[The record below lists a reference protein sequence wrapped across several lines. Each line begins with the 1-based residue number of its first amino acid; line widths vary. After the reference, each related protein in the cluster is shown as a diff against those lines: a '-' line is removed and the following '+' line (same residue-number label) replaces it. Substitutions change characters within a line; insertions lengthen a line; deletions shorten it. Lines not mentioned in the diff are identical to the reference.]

1 MGKDEPPSGMVEEE
15 RSFDDLP
22 LGNRLRRWGILLILM
37 LALSVLVG
45 FGTVAVLRLAG
56 FLQASVWSGLY
67 QALPDPLQRM
77 FPLVVCALGGVLV
90 GLWGKHCGYTLDTL
104 GTVVASCRREGGY
117 RIRNWGQ
124 TLVLFLL
131 PIAFG
136 GAVGPEA
143 GMSCFA
149 AALATL
155 ALGAMR
161 RAGYAVTD
169 PATDPLRAA
178 VRVLAPGNAEAKEL
192 RARRRWV
199 RDALWAWCGL
209 GFVAGALLFS
219 HIFGKGEGMPRFAPV
234 DYRTFDLGASVLALA
249 IAFALFTINE
259 AASRAIPRL
268 VGGLGTVTRAVICGL
283 VLGAVACFLPDVL
296 FSGQSATGE
305 LMGDWASRGAA
316 LLAATAVVKLILTN
330 LCESSGW
337 VGGEFFPLIFCGV
350 SGGYAAAALLGVDP
364 LLPVA
369 VCAGAFVA
377 THTRKPLLAVCVL
390 AICFPP
396 LSLPAVAVGAFIG
409 AKVARSA
416 EGDRIASDATE

>member
-1 MGKDEPPSGMVEEE
+1 M
-15 RSFDDLP
+15 
-22 LGNRLRRWGILLILM
+22 
-37 LALSVLVG
+37 
-45 FGTVAVLRLAG
+45 
-56 FLQASVWSGLY
+56 
-67 QALPDPLQRM
+67 
-77 FPLVVCALGGVLV
+77 
-90 GLWGKHCGYTLDTL
+90 
-104 GTVVASCRREGGY
+104 
-117 RIRNWGQ
+117 
-124 TLVLFLL
+124 LFLL

-234 DYRTFDLGASVLALA
+234 DYRTFDLGATVLALA

-259 AASRAIPRL
+259 AASRAIPASSP
-268 VGGLGTVTRAVICGL
+268 TSSSRANRPRG
-283 VLGAVACFLPDVL
+283 
-296 FSGQSATGE
+296 SSWATGP
-305 LMGDWASRGAA
+305 RAA
-316 LLAATAVVKLILTN
+316 RPFL
-330 LCESSGW
+330 
-337 VGGEFFPLIFCGV
+337 
-350 SGGYAAAALLGVDP
+350 
-364 LLPVA
+364 LLP
-369 VCAGAFVA
+369 
-377 THTRKPLLAVCVL
+377 PW
-390 AICFPP
+390 
-396 LSLPAVAVGAFIG
+396 S
-409 AKVARSA
+409 S
-416 EGDRIASDATE
+416 

>member
-1 MGKDEPPSGMVEEE
+1 MGKDEPSASIAKDE
-15 RSFDDLP
+15 RSFADLP
-22 LGNRLRRWGILLILM
+22 LGDRLRRWDILLGLM
-37 LALSVLVG
+37 LVLSVLVG
-45 FGTVAVLRLAG
+45 FGTVAVLRLAD
-56 FLQASVWSGLY
+56 FLQTAVWGGLR
-67 QALPDPLQRM
+67 QSLPDPLQRV
-77 FPLVVCALGGVLV
+77 FPLIVCTLGGALV
-90 GLWGKHCGYTLDTL
+90 GLWGRRCGYTLDTL

-117 RIRNWGQ
+117 RIRNWPQ

-161 RAGYAVTD
+161 RAGHAVTD
-169 PATDPLRAA
+169 PAADPLRAA
-178 VRVLAPGNAEAKEL
+178 VRVLTPGDGKQQEL
-192 RARRRWV
+192 RAKRRWV
-199 RDALWAWCGL
+199 RDTLWAWCGL

-219 HIFGKGEGMPRFAPV
+219 RIFERGEGMPRFAPV
-234 DYRTFDLGASVLALA
+234 DYRAFDLWATLLALA
-249 IAFALFTINE
+249 IAFALFAINE
-259 AASRAIPRL
+259 AASRVIPRV
-268 VGGLGTVTRAVICGL
+268 VGGSGTVARAVVCGL

-316 LLAATAVVKLILTN
+316 LLAATAAVKLVMTN

-350 SGGYAAAALLGVDP
+350 SGGYVAAALLGADP

-369 VCAGAFVA
+369 VCTGAFVA
-377 THTRKPLLAVCVL
+377 THTKKPLLAVCVL

-396 LSLPAVAVGAFIG
+396 LSLPAVAAGAFIG
-409 AKVARSA
+409 AKVARSTERDRTAADAA
-416 EGDRIASDATE
+416 E